1 MEPCTFSPSPKNK
14 KIHLEKISYTSG
26 NGNPKNFLIFS
37 QKKAVLM
44 FWYVTFTAR
53 KMKKPTLKKLLIFQE
68 MKLFNHKLKKLL
80 FFSFF
85 FRRTPY
91 GFSSLFLQIFSF
103 YHWFLLFLS
112 GDLIADCICSLHHCF
127 FKWFFYFTTDFTIA
141 FLSVF
146 ISPTFFTMTVFF
158 RCFVFVLLY
167 RMCHGFERAF
177 FTLSRCL
184 LTLLPDIWHDLLLSM
199 LPWCGQFCLE
209 GCSAF
214 NWGSKHRPGPSVCL
228 NHTGFSKRY

>member
-1 MEPCTFSPSPKNK
+1 MEPCTFSPSPTNK

-85 FRRTPY
+85 F
-91 GFSSLFLQIFSF
+91 
-103 YHWFLLFLS
+103 
-112 GDLIADCICSLHHCF
+112 
-127 FKWFFYFTTDFTIA
+127 
-141 FLSVF
+141 
-146 ISPTFFTMTVFF
+146 
-158 RCFVFVLLY
+158 
-167 RMCHGFERAF
+167 
-177 FTLSRCL
+177 
-184 LTLLPDIWHDLLLSM
+184 
-199 LPWCGQFCLE
+199 
-209 GCSAF
+209 
-214 NWGSKHRPGPSVCL
+214 
-228 NHTGFSKRY
+228 